1 MYASARTARSADAD
15 PSALQADRASEYSR
29 RHTRPERRLRTT
41 ATAPRQDS
49 ARPRAEQEA
58 WDQYRDDLRE
68 LQGREYED
76 AEDRSWERLQER
88 LREIAREHED

>member
-1 MYASARTARSADAD
+1 M
-15 PSALQADRASEYSR
+15 
-29 RHTRPERRLRTT
+29 T

-49 ARPRAEQEA
+49 SRPSAEQVA

-88 LREIAREHED
+88 LREIARERER